1 MSCDKTNLASHVS
14 LPPIRSVYLGSPT
27 IKSQNHLAKG
37 ESSQGSIVHRN
48 HTDDRLVHFGCNPM
62 RTHGI
67 MVKTFFVA
75 SCPVQGVATLRGACA
90 MNDPRQHV
98 NEEPRN
104 DLIDV
109 GLGFLGMFGLL
120 FVIATVATI
129 IQITSK

>member
-1 MSCDKTNLASHVS
+1 MIKT
-14 LPPIRSVYLGSPT
+14 I
-27 IKSQNHLAKG
+27 
-37 ESSQGSIVHRN
+37 
-48 HTDDRLVHFGCNPM
+48 
-62 RTHGI
+62 
-67 MVKTFFVA
+67 FVA
-75 SCPVQGVATLRGACA
+75 SCPVQGAATLRGACA

-129 IQITSK
+129 IQIATK